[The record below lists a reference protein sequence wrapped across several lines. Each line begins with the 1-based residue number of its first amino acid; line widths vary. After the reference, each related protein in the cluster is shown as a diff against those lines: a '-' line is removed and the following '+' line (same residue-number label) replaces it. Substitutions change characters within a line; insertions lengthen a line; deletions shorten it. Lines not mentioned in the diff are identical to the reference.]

1 MGLKEYFFDTYAAIE
16 LIKSNP
22 SFEKYINERI
32 RITFLN
38 LLEIT
43 YITFLNFGAK
53 DAEKVYIRFKEFVV
67 DVSDEVVIK
76 AIEFRAQ
83 NKRKSLSYA
92 DCLGYVF
99 AKENNL
105 IFLTGDDAFNGL
117 LNVEFV
123 K

>member
-16 LIKSNP
+16 LMKQNQSY
-22 SFEKYINERI
+22 SKYLDSKI

-43 YITFLNFGAK
+43 YITMINFGVKESELAYSK
-53 DAEKVYIRFKEFVV
+53 FKEFVV
-67 DVSDEVVIK
+67 DVPDEVVML

-92 DCLGYVF
+92 DCLGYMF
-99 AKENNL
+99 ARYNNL
-105 IFLTGDDAFNGL
+105 IFLTGDDAFDGMPA
-117 LNVEFV
+117 VEFV